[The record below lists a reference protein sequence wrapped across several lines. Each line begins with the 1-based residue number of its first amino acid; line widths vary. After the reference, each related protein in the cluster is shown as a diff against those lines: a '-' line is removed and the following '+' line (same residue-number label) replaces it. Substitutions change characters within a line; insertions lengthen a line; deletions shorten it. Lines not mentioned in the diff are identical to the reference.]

1 MNNKCHLSNISYSP
15 NINKSVKYH
24 HGKNLST
31 QQQSNYTPITYED
44 KFISIINTTEN
55 IAESIISTSS
65 KRQAYKNLVHNRHK
79 FNKSN
84 TPTKNKLSSSS
95 YNVNEII
102 KEQLKGQIDS
112 QDKNKKMKYKNGT
125 NIKQTKDQNIMNN
138 IKENLHT
145 LNVKE
150 NELVQSQ
157 SSLVM
162 KMETNKE
169 LDNNF

>member
-1 MNNKCHLSNISYSP
+1 
-15 NINKSVKYH
+15 
-24 HGKNLST
+24 
-31 QQQSNYTPITYED
+31 
-44 KFISIINTTEN
+44 
-55 IAESIISTSS
+55 
-65 KRQAYKNLVHNRHK
+65 
-79 FNKSN
+79 
-84 TPTKNKLSSSS
+84 
-95 YNVNEII
+95 
-102 KEQLKGQIDS
+102 
-112 QDKNKKMKYKNGT
+112 MKYKNGT